1 MKLKKKV
8 KMASAM
14 ADNLDLTGL
23 LEAIRKDKYG
33 FSLREEEGTDGILIR
48 LVRKWNETLEQAR
61 PPQSLFKKAVIAVV
75 DRMLELQFW
84 DELNRVESSVTCPDY
99 LLEKLKTFKI
109 AMKVSPLIKTQRK
122 QLYDVFTREQET
134 QTVSD
139 LKDQVRS
146 LRGKNVSR
154 EMVYGFLEL
163 TKDERS
169 MIIQLINPD
178 VEEVDDGDD
187 ETCLIC
193 YALPKTHKMAC
204 GHFVCENCFK
214 GFKRHSQSCPF
225 CRGTIE

>member
-1 MKLKKKV
+1 
-8 KMASAM
+8 MATAM
-14 ADNLDLTGL
+14 AETLDLSGI

-33 FSLREEEGTDGILIR
+33 FSLREEENTDGILVR
-48 LVRKWNETLEQAR
+48 MVRKWNNTSEEAR

-84 DELNRVESSVTCPDY
+84 DELSRVEQIPLCPDY
-99 LLEKLKTFKI
+99 LCEKLKTFKI
-109 AMKVSPLIKTQRK
+109 AMKVSPLIQTQRK
-122 QLYDVFTREQET
+122 QLYDVFTREKEIESI
-134 QTVSD
+134 SD

-146 LRGKNVSR
+146 LRGTAVSR
-154 EMVYGFLEL
+154 EMVYGFLDL

-178 VEEVDDGDD
+178 VEDVNDNEDD

-214 GFKRHSQSCPF
+214 GL
-225 CRGTIE
+225 